1 MVMTVARWA
10 AELGPLRL
18 LVAVG
23 ELGSITEAARRE
35 GISQPAASKRITA
48 LERAMALPLLRR
60 TTSGSRLT
68 AEGEVVAAWAARVL
82 QTVDEMYGAV
92 ESMRTASNADLDV
105 AASMT
110 VAEHLAPSWLAALRR
125 TSPEVHVGLRVTN
138 SQEVQ
143 ELVLAREVD
152 LGFVETAALDPR
164 LAVRR
169 LLRDRLA
176 VVVAPGHPWAGR
188 RRPLQ
193 RADLAATPLIV
204 REPGSGTRETLDRLL
219 HDTVP
224 AAPLLELGSNEAV
237 KGAVKTGVGPAVLS
251 VLAVSDDLRS
261 GSLVE
266 VPVEE
271 VDLHRPVCAVWR
283 RGERLGGASERL
295 LRAAVTRP
303 A

>member
-1 MVMTVARWA
+1 MTDVRWA
-10 AELGPLRL
+10 AELAPLRL

-35 GISQPAASKRITA
+35 GVSQPAASKRIAA

-68 AEGEVVAAWAARVL
+68 AEGEVVAGWAGRVL

-92 ESMRTASNADLDV
+92 ESMRAASDADLDV

-110 VAEHLAPSWLAALRR
+110 VAEHLAPSWLSALRL
-125 TSPEVHVGLRVTN
+125 SDPDVHVGLRVTN

-143 ELVLAREVD
+143 ALVLDGRVA

-176 VVVAPGHPWAGR
+176 VVVAPGHPWAR
-188 RRPLQ
+188 RREPLTV
-193 RADLAATPLIV
+193 ADLAATPLIV
-204 REPGSGTRETLDRLL
+204 REPGSGTRDTLDRLL
-219 HDTVP
+219 RDAGP
-224 AAPLLELGSNEAV
+224 SAPLLELGSNEAI
-237 KGAVKTGVGPAVLS
+237 KGAVKAGAGPAVLS
-251 VLAVSDDLRS
+251 VLAVGDDLRA
-261 GSLVE
+261 GTLVE
-266 VPVEE
+266 VAVAGA
-271 VDLHRPVCAVWR
+271 DLRRPICAVWR
-283 RGERLGGASERL
+283 KGQRLGGAADSL
-295 LRAAVTRP
+295 LRVALGQP
-303 A
+303 G

>member
-1 MVMTVARWA
+1 MTQARWA

-35 GISQPAASKRITA
+35 GVSQPAASKRITT

-68 AEGEVVAAWAARVL
+68 PEGEVVAGWAGRVL
-82 QTVDEMYGAV
+82 QMVDEMYGAV
-92 ESMRTASNADLDV
+92 ESMRDASNADLDV

-110 VAEHLAPSWLAALRR
+110 VAEHLAPSWLSALRVS
-125 TSPEVHVGLRVTN
+125 SPDVHVGLRVTN
-138 SQEVQ
+138 SQDVQ
-143 ELVLAREVD
+143 ALVLDGRVA

-176 VVVAPGHPWAGR
+176 VVVAPGHAWAR
-188 RRPLQ
+188 RREPLAL
-193 RADLAATPLIV
+193 ADLAGTPLIV

-219 HDTVP
+219 REARPT
-224 AAPLLELGSNEAV
+224 APLLELGSNEAI
-237 KGAVKTGVGPAVLS
+237 KGAVKAGAGPAVLS
-251 VLAVSDDLRS
+251 VLAVEDDLR
-261 GSLVE
+261 GGMLVE
-266 VPVEE
+266 VA
-271 VDLHRPVCAVWR
+271 VDGADLRRPICAVWR
-283 RGERLGGASERL
+283 KGQRLGGPAESL
-295 LRAAVTRP
+295 LRAALGQHG
-303 A
+303 